1 MKDERNNMNNE
12 PIDATYL
19 VNSVTDWE
27 WQDGE
32 SQEEE

>member
-1 MKDERNNMNNE
+1 MSNK

>member
-1 MKDERNNMNNE
+1 MNNE

-32 SQEEE
+32 SHEEE